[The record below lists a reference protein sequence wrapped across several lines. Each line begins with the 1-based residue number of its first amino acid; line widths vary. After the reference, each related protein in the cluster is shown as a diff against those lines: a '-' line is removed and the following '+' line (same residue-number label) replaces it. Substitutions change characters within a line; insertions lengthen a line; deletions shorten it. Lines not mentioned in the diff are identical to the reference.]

1 MAKRSSG
8 SYMKHVKFNPTQIK
22 NGWIVRMR
30 KDGTIKA
37 YIEKYEPGKK
47 KKGKL
52 DLGEYLD
59 EYYQLDFEDM
69 VRQRPPLPLF
79 PFHFI

>member
-1 MAKRSSG
+1 MGKRSSG

-37 YIEKYEPGKK
+37 YIEKYEPGKQKEK
-47 KKGKL
+47 KNA
-52 DLGEYLD
+52 
-59 EYYQLDFEDM
+59 
-69 VRQRPPLPLF
+69 
-79 PFHFI
+79 